1 VSASAPVDFVI
12 PVYGEAGEALEATV
26 RACLDQSVAPGTVW
40 VVDDGSPSPVTLAPA
55 LLGRVSLVRL
65 AENAGIS
72 AARMA
77 AIGRSAAPFVACV
90 NVDVLPDREWAR
102 TCLEY
107 ARERARV
114 GAVYARLVPADGGS
128 AVSRWRMRFHES
140 SFDRPSGPAPFAPGH
155 AVLFRRA
162 ALDAVAGY
170 DRRLRKIGE
179 DSDVC
184 ERMRRAGWDTHFVAS
199 ASCVSIQPDSVSY
212 LGRKQLLRDGFDP
225 AVPCTARGLVLRSA
239 RNAAHRLG
247 RNLLR
252 GRWSLLPVDVAV
264 WVHEMLH
271 YRAALRASRRASL
284 ALDP

>member
-1 VSASAPVDFVI
+1 VSSAPLDFVI
-12 PVYGEAGEALEATV
+12 PVYGEAGPALEATV
-26 RACLDQSVAPGTVW
+26 RACLGQGEPPAAVW
-40 VVDDGSPSPVTLAPA
+40 VVDDGSPVPVTLPLA
-55 LLGRVSLVRL
+55 LAAQVSLLRL
-65 AENAGIS
+65 EENAGIS

-77 AIGRSAAPFVACV
+77 AIARSATPFVACV
-90 NVDVLPDREWAR
+90 NVDVLPDRDWAR
-102 TCLEY
+102 ACLGY
-107 ARERARV
+107 LREHPTV
-114 GAVYARLVPADGGS
+114 GAVYARLVPADGAS

-140 SFDRPSGPAPFAPGH
+140 PFDRPSGPAPFAPGH

-162 ALDAVAGY
+162 ALDAVGGY

-184 ERMRRAGWDTHFVAS
+184 ERMRRAGWETHFVAS
-199 ASCVSIQPDSVSY
+199 ARCVSIQPDCVRY

-225 AVPCTARGLVLRSA
+225 AVPATGSGLALRAA
-239 RNAAHRLG
+239 RNAVHRVA

-271 YRAALRASRRASL
+271 YRAALRASRGPVTR
-284 ALDP
+284 